1 MKTTLAQKIATLR
14 RQHGMTL
21 EELGNKVD
29 VGKSTVR
36 KWETGVITTT
46 ATVIRTLIVS
56 MKISVPKMVTIP
68 VKNWVNPIR
77 SPSAN

>member
-1 MKTTLAQKIATLR
+1 MENVFFAMKLATNR
-14 RQHGMTL
+14 
-21 EELGNKVD
+21 
-29 VGKSTVR
+29 
-36 KWETGVITTT
+36 ETGVITTT
-46 ATVIRTLIVS
+46 ATVIRTLIVN